1 MKILTQYKGLTRAN
15 YALAIGRMVT
25 NMGAM
30 IMPMLTLILNQKFGL
45 SASETAL
52 WIMFAGLINLPANLI
67 GGQLADR
74 ISKKAM
80 IIVCD
85 LVSIIIYLVCGIKD
99 FNFISFI
106 MIMVASFFQTIEGPA
121 YSALV
126 ALVTP
131 PGKEDKAFS
140 IQYMGANVG
149 FILAPVIGGFLF
161 NNYLWLC
168 FIIDAVT
175 IAMSTVLI
183 ILFVDEKSYKDQAQA
198 PRIEALREQE
208 KSANMAISPELQ
220 ATTESKACPEQQAT
234 TANQTTK
241 QSQGFISML
250 IRTNKPVILFM
261 LAFALYEG
269 GYSQFSYLMPI
280 DFAKYHG
287 DMGATIYGT
296 VMSVSCFLVVVLTPI
311 ITQIVESRSNQ
322 LKLVAGVAA
331 QIVSFGVFLIS
342 LGHIPAYYIAIAI
355 FIVGEILTMLCFSP
369 YIVQAVGPE
378 YRGRAFGWVSFLGA
392 LASGYVMW
400 YSGKYVDAN
409 DDRNAWIFTIVIC
422 VVALAL
428 SILLDFVTKTRPQTE
443 NATQAASYKQ

>member
-45 SASETAL
+45 TASETAL
-52 WIMFAGLINLPANLI
+52 WIMLAGLINLPANLI

-80 IIVCD
+80 IIACD
-85 LVSIIIYLVCGIKD
+85 LVSITIYLICGVKA
-99 FNFISFI
+99 FNFASFI

-149 FILAPVIGGFLF
+149 FILAPIIGGFLF

-183 ILFVDEKSYKDQAQA
+183 ILFVDEKGYQGQAQSHQTE
-198 PRIEALREQE
+198 EAETTTN
-208 KSANMAISPELQ
+208 KVP
-220 ATTESKACPEQQAT
+220 ATQVTPT
-234 TANQTTK
+234 T
-241 QSQGFISML
+241 QSNPAAKGFISML
-250 IRTNKPVILFM
+250 IKTNKPVILFM

-296 VMSVSCFLVVVLTPI
+296 VMSVSCFLVVILTPI

-322 LKLVAGVAA
+322 WKLVAGVAA
-331 QIVSFGVFLIS
+331 QILSFGVFLVS

-392 LASGYVMW
+392 VASGYVMW
-400 YSGKYVDAN
+400 YSGRYVDAN

-428 SILLDFVTKTRPQTE
+428 SILLDFVTRTRPQTE
-443 NATQAASYKQ
+443 EGCPNSQL

>member
-52 WIMFAGLINLPANLI
+52 WIMLAGLINLPANLI

-80 IIVCD
+80 IIACD
-85 LVSIIIYLVCGIKD
+85 LVSITIYLICGVKA
-99 FNFISFI
+99 FNFASFI

-149 FILAPVIGGFLF
+149 FILAPIIGGFLF

-183 ILFVDEKSYKDQAQA
+183 ILFVDEKSSQEQAKEHQ
-198 PRIEALREQE
+198 
-208 KSANMAISPELQ
+208 PED
-220 ATTESKACPEQQAT
+220 SKAPATQVTPATQANPE
-234 TANQTTK
+234 
-241 QSQGFISML
+241 SQGFISML
-250 IRTNKPVILFM
+250 IKTNKPVILFM

-296 VMSVSCFLVVVLTPI
+296 VMSVSCFLVVILTPI

-322 LKLVAGVAA
+322 WKLAAGVAA
-331 QIVSFGVFLIS
+331 QIISFGVFLVS

-369 YIVQAVGPE
+369 YIVQSVGPE
-378 YRGRAFGWVSFLGA
+378 YRGRAFGWISFLGA

-400 YSGKYVDAN
+400 YSGRYVDAN

-422 VVALAL
+422 VIALAL
-428 SILLDFVTKTRPQTE
+428 SIFLDFVTKTRPQTE

>member
-45 SASETAL
+45 TASETAL
-52 WIMFAGLINLPANLI
+52 WIMLAGLINLPANLI

-85 LVSIIIYLVCGIKD
+85 LVSITIYLICGVKA
-99 FNFISFI
+99 FNFASFI

-149 FILAPVIGGFLF
+149 FILAPIIGGFLF

-183 ILFVDEKSYKDQAQA
+183 ILFVDEKSSQEQAKEHQ
-198 PRIEALREQE
+198 
-208 KSANMAISPELQ
+208 PED
-220 ATTESKACPEQQAT
+220 SKAPATQVTPSTQANP
-234 TANQTTK
+234 AAK
-241 QSQGFISML
+241 GFISML
-250 IRTNKPVILFM
+250 IKTNKPVILFM

-296 VMSVSCFLVVVLTPI
+296 VMSVSCFLVVILTPI

-322 LKLVAGVAA
+322 WKLVAGVAA
-331 QIVSFGVFLIS
+331 QILSFGVFLVS

-355 FIVGEILTMLCFSP
+355 FIIGEILTMLCFSP

-392 LASGYVMW
+392 VASGYVMW
-400 YSGKYVDAN
+400 YSGRYVDAN

-422 VVALAL
+422 VVSLAL
-428 SILLDFVTKTRPQTE
+428 SILLDFATKTRPQIKTSPQTE
-443 NATQAASYKQ
+443 KGCPNSQL

>member
-52 WIMFAGLINLPANLI
+52 WIMLAGLINLPANLI

-80 IIVCD
+80 IIACD
-85 LVSIIIYLVCGIKD
+85 LVSITIYLICGVKA
-99 FNFISFI
+99 FNFASFI

-149 FILAPVIGGFLF
+149 FILAPIIGGFLF

-183 ILFVDEKSYKDQAQA
+183 ILFVDEKSSQEQAKEHQL
-198 PRIEALREQE
+198 ED
-208 KSANMAISPELQ
+208 
-220 ATTESKACPEQQAT
+220 SKAPATQVIPTTQANP
-234 TANQTTK
+234 AAK
-241 QSQGFISML
+241 GFISML
-250 IRTNKPVILFM
+250 IKTNKPVILFM

-296 VMSVSCFLVVVLTPI
+296 VMSVSCFLVVILTPI

-322 LKLVAGVAA
+322 WKLVAGVAA
-331 QIVSFGVFLIS
+331 QILSFGVFLVS

-355 FIVGEILTMLCFSP
+355 FIIGEILTMLCFSP

-392 LASGYVMW
+392 VASGYVMW
-400 YSGKYVDAN
+400 YSGRYVDAN

-443 NATQAASYKQ
+443 KGCPNSQL

>member
-45 SASETAL
+45 SASKTAL
-52 WIMFAGLINLPANLI
+52 WIMLAGLINLPANLI

-74 ISKKAM
+74 ISKKTM
-80 IIVCD
+80 IIACD
-85 LVSIIIYLVCGIKD
+85 LVSITIYLICGVKD
-99 FNFISFI
+99 FNFASFI

-149 FILAPVIGGFLF
+149 FILAPIIGGFLF

-183 ILFVDEKSYKDQAQA
+183 ILFVDEKSSQEQAKEHQ
-198 PRIEALREQE
+198 
-208 KSANMAISPELQ
+208 PED
-220 ATTESKACPEQQAT
+220 SKAPATQVTPTTQANP
-234 TANQTTK
+234 AAK
-241 QSQGFISML
+241 GFISML
-250 IRTNKPVILFM
+250 IKTNKPVILFM

-296 VMSVSCFLVVVLTPI
+296 VMSVSCFLVVILTPI

-322 LKLVAGVAA
+322 WKLIAGVAA
-331 QIVSFGVFLIS
+331 QIISFGVFLMS
-342 LGHIPAYYIAIAI
+342 LGHIPAYYIAIGI

-369 YIVQAVGPE
+369 YIVQSVGPE
-378 YRGRAFGWVSFLGA
+378 YRGRAFGWISFLGA

-400 YSGKYVDAN
+400 YSGRYVDAN

-422 VVALAL
+422 VIALAL
-428 SILLDFVTKTRPQTE
+428 SIFLDFVTKTRPQTE
-443 NATQAASYKQ
+443 KGCPNSQL

>member
-45 SASETAL
+45 SASKTAL
-52 WIMFAGLINLPANLI
+52 WIMLAGLINLPANLI

-80 IIVCD
+80 IIACD
-85 LVSIIIYLVCGIKD
+85 LVSITIYLICGVKD
-99 FNFISFI
+99 FNFASFI

-149 FILAPVIGGFLF
+149 FILAPIIGGFLF

-183 ILFVDEKSYKDQAQA
+183 ILFVDEKSSQEQAKVHQPEDLIAPATQVTPTTQA
-198 PRIEALREQE
+198 NPAAR
-208 KSANMAISPELQ
+208 
-220 ATTESKACPEQQAT
+220 
-234 TANQTTK
+234 
-241 QSQGFISML
+241 GFISML
-250 IRTNKPVILFM
+250 IKTNKPVILFM

-296 VMSVSCFLVVVLTPI
+296 VMSVSCFLVVILTPI

-322 LKLVAGVAA
+322 WKLTAGVAA
-331 QIVSFGVFLIS
+331 QIISFGVFLVS

-369 YIVQAVGPE
+369 YIVQSVGPE
-378 YRGRAFGWVSFLGA
+378 YRGRAFGWISFLGA

-400 YSGKYVDAN
+400 YSGRYVDAN

-422 VVALAL
+422 VIALAL
-428 SILLDFVTKTRPQTE
+428 SIFLDFVTKTRPQTE
-443 NATQAASYKQ
+443 KGCPNSQL

>member
-52 WIMFAGLINLPANLI
+52 WIMLAGLINLPANLI

-80 IIVCD
+80 IIACD
-85 LVSIIIYLVCGIKD
+85 LVSITIYLICGVKA
-99 FNFISFI
+99 FNFASFI
-106 MIMVASFFQTIEGPA
+106 MIMIASFFQTIEGPA

-149 FILAPVIGGFLF
+149 FILAPIIGGFLF

-183 ILFVDEKSYKDQAQA
+183 ILFVDEKSSQEQAKEHQ
-198 PRIEALREQE
+198 
-208 KSANMAISPELQ
+208 PED
-220 ATTESKACPEQQAT
+220 SKAPAT
-234 TANQTTK
+234 QVTPTTK
-241 QSQGFISML
+241 ATPESQGFINML
-250 IRTNKPVILFM
+250 IKTNKPVILFM

-296 VMSVSCFLVVVLTPI
+296 VMSVSCFLVVILTPI

-322 LKLVAGVAA
+322 WKLVAGVAA
-331 QIVSFGVFLIS
+331 QILSFGVFLVS

-400 YSGKYVDAN
+400 YSGRYVDAN

-422 VVALAL
+422 VVSLAL
-428 SILLDFVTKTRPQTE
+428 SILLDFATKTRPQTE
-443 NATQAASYKQ
+443 KGCPNSQL

>member
-25 NMGAM
+25 NMGSM

-45 SASETAL
+45 SASKTAL
-52 WIMFAGLINLPANLI
+52 WIMLAGLINLPANLI

-80 IIVCD
+80 IIACD
-85 LVSIIIYLVCGIKD
+85 LVSITIYLICGVKD
-99 FNFISFI
+99 FNFASFI

-149 FILAPVIGGFLF
+149 FILAPIIGGFLF

-183 ILFVDEKSYKDQAQA
+183 ILFVDEKSSQEQAKVHQ
-198 PRIEALREQE
+198 
-208 KSANMAISPELQ
+208 PED
-220 ATTESKACPEQQAT
+220 SKAPATQEAPMTQANP
-234 TANQTTK
+234 AAE
-241 QSQGFISML
+241 GFISML
-250 IRTNKPVILFM
+250 IKTNKPVILFM

-296 VMSVSCFLVVVLTPI
+296 VMSVSCFLVVILTPI

-322 LKLVAGVAA
+322 WKLIAGVAA
-331 QIVSFGVFLIS
+331 QIISFGVFLVS

-369 YIVQAVGPE
+369 YIVQSVGPE
-378 YRGRAFGWVSFLGA
+378 YRGRAFGWISFLGA

-400 YSGKYVDAN
+400 YSGRYVDAN

>member
-25 NMGAM
+25 NMGSM

-45 SASETAL
+45 SASKTAL
-52 WIMFAGLINLPANLI
+52 WIMLAGLINLPANLI

-80 IIVCD
+80 IIACD
-85 LVSIIIYLVCGIKD
+85 LVSITIYLICGVKD
-99 FNFISFI
+99 FNFASFI

-149 FILAPVIGGFLF
+149 FILAPIIGGFLF

-168 FIIDAVT
+168 FVIDAVT

-183 ILFVDEKSYKDQAQA
+183 ILFVDEKSSQEQAKVHQ
-198 PRIEALREQE
+198 
-208 KSANMAISPELQ
+208 PED
-220 ATTESKACPEQQAT
+220 SKAPATQANP
-234 TANQTTK
+234 AAE
-241 QSQGFISML
+241 GFISML
-250 IRTNKPVILFM
+250 IKTNKPVILFM

-296 VMSVSCFLVVVLTPI
+296 VMSVSCFLVVILTPI

-322 LKLVAGVAA
+322 WKLTAGVAA
-331 QIVSFGVFLIS
+331 QIISFGVFLVS

-369 YIVQAVGPE
+369 YIVQSVGPE
-378 YRGRAFGWVSFLGA
+378 YRGRAFGWISFLGA

-400 YSGKYVDAN
+400 YSGRYVDAN

-422 VVALAL
+422 VIALAL
-428 SILLDFVTKTRPQTE
+428 SIFLDFVTRTRPQTE

>member
-45 SASETAL
+45 SASKTAL
-52 WIMFAGLINLPANLI
+52 WIMLAGLINLPANLI

-80 IIVCD
+80 IIACD
-85 LVSIIIYLVCGIKD
+85 LVSITIYLICGVKD
-99 FNFISFI
+99 FNFASFI

-149 FILAPVIGGFLF
+149 FILAPIIGGFLF

-168 FIIDAVT
+168 FVIDAVT

-183 ILFVDEKSYKDQAQA
+183 ILFVDEKSSQEQAKEHQ
-198 PRIEALREQE
+198 
-208 KSANMAISPELQ
+208 PED
-220 ATTESKACPEQQAT
+220 SKAPATQVTPTTQANP
-234 TANQTTK
+234 AAK
-241 QSQGFISML
+241 GFISML
-250 IRTNKPVILFM
+250 IKTNKPVILFM

-296 VMSVSCFLVVVLTPI
+296 VMSVSCFLVVILTPI

-322 LKLVAGVAA
+322 WKLAAGVAA
-331 QIVSFGVFLIS
+331 QIISFGVFLVS

-369 YIVQAVGPE
+369 YIVQSVGPE
-378 YRGRAFGWVSFLGA
+378 YRGRAFGWISFLGA

-400 YSGKYVDAN
+400 YSGRYVDAN

-422 VVALAL
+422 VIALAL
-428 SILLDFVTKTRPQTE
+428 SIFLDFVTKTRPQTE
-443 NATQAASYKQ
+443 NAT

>member
-45 SASETAL
+45 SASKTAL
-52 WIMFAGLINLPANLI
+52 WIMLAGLINLPANLI
-67 GGQLADR
+67 GGQMADR

-80 IIVCD
+80 IIACD
-85 LVSIIIYLVCGIKD
+85 VVSITIYLICGVKD
-99 FNFISFI
+99 FNFTSFI
-106 MIMVASFFQTIEGPA
+106 MIMMASFFQTIEGPA

-149 FILAPVIGGFLF
+149 FILAPIIGGFLF

-168 FIIDAVT
+168 FVIDAVT

-183 ILFVDEKSYKDQAQA
+183 ILFVDEKSSQEQAKVHQ
-198 PRIEALREQE
+198 
-208 KSANMAISPELQ
+208 PED
-220 ATTESKACPEQQAT
+220 SKAPATQVTPTTQANP
-234 TANQTTK
+234 AAK
-241 QSQGFISML
+241 GFISML
-250 IRTNKPVILFM
+250 IKTNKPVILFM

-296 VMSVSCFLVVVLTPI
+296 VMSVSCFLVVILTPI

-322 LKLVAGVAA
+322 WKLAAGVAA
-331 QIVSFGVFLIS
+331 QILSFGVFLVS

-369 YIVQAVGPE
+369 YIVQSVGPE
-378 YRGRAFGWVSFLGA
+378 YRGRAFGWISFLGA

-400 YSGKYVDAN
+400 YSGRYVDAN

-428 SILLDFVTKTRPQTE
+428 SVFLDFVTKTRPQTE
-443 NATQAASYKQ
+443 KGLPNTQL

>member
-45 SASETAL
+45 SASKTAL
-52 WIMFAGLINLPANLI
+52 WIMLAGLINLPANLI

-80 IIVCD
+80 IIACD
-85 LVSIIIYLVCGIKD
+85 LVSITIYLICGVKD
-99 FNFISFI
+99 FNFASFI
-106 MIMVASFFQTIEGPA
+106 MIMAASFFQTIEGPA

-149 FILAPVIGGFLF
+149 FILAPIIGGFLF

-183 ILFVDEKSYKDQAQA
+183 ILFVDEKSSQEQAKVHQ
-198 PRIEALREQE
+198 
-208 KSANMAISPELQ
+208 PED
-220 ATTESKACPEQQAT
+220 SKAPATQVTPTTQANP
-234 TANQTTK
+234 AAE
-241 QSQGFISML
+241 GFISML
-250 IRTNKPVILFM
+250 IKTNKPVILFM

-296 VMSVSCFLVVVLTPI
+296 VMSVSCFLVVILTPI

-322 LKLVAGVAA
+322 WKLTAGVTA
-331 QIVSFGVFLIS
+331 QIISFGVFLVS

-369 YIVQAVGPE
+369 YIVQSVGPE
-378 YRGRAFGWVSFLGA
+378 YRGRAFGWISFLGA

-400 YSGKYVDAN
+400 YSGRYVDAN

>member
-45 SASETAL
+45 TASKTAL
-52 WIMFAGLINLPANLI
+52 WIMLAGLINLPANLI

-80 IIVCD
+80 IIACD
-85 LVSIIIYLVCGIKD
+85 LVSITIYLICGVKA
-99 FNFISFI
+99 FNFASFI

-149 FILAPVIGGFLF
+149 FILAPIIGGFLF

-183 ILFVDEKSYKDQAQA
+183 ILFVDEKGYQTEEAETTTNKAPVTQVTPTTQANPA
-198 PRIEALREQE
+198 A
-208 KSANMAISPELQ
+208 K
-220 ATTESKACPEQQAT
+220 
-234 TANQTTK
+234 
-241 QSQGFISML
+241 GFISML
-250 IRTNKPVILFM
+250 IKTNKPVILFM

-296 VMSVSCFLVVVLTPI
+296 VMSVSCFLVVILTPI

-322 LKLVAGVAA
+322 WKLVAGVAA
-331 QIVSFGVFLIS
+331 QILSFGVFLVS

-369 YIVQAVGPE
+369 YIVQSVGPE
-378 YRGRAFGWVSFLGA
+378 YRGRAFGWISFLGA

-400 YSGKYVDAN
+400 YSGRYVDAN

>member
-52 WIMFAGLINLPANLI
+52 WIMLAGLINLPANLI

-80 IIVCD
+80 IIACD
-85 LVSIIIYLVCGIKD
+85 LVSITIYLICGVKA
-99 FNFISFI
+99 FNFASFI

-149 FILAPVIGGFLF
+149 FILAPIIGGFLF

-183 ILFVDEKSYKDQAQA
+183 ILFVDEKGYQTEEAETTTNKAPATQVTPTTQANPA
-198 PRIEALREQE
+198 A
-208 KSANMAISPELQ
+208 K
-220 ATTESKACPEQQAT
+220 
-234 TANQTTK
+234 
-241 QSQGFISML
+241 GFISML
-250 IRTNKPVILFM
+250 LKTNKPVILFM

-296 VMSVSCFLVVVLTPI
+296 VMSVSCFLVVIMTPI

-322 LKLVAGVAA
+322 WKLIAGVAA
-331 QIVSFGVFLIS
+331 QILSFGVFLIS

-392 LASGYVMW
+392 VASGYVMW
-400 YSGKYVDAN
+400 YSGRYVDAN

-422 VVALAL
+422 VIALAL
-428 SILLDFVTKTRPQTE
+428 SILLDFVTRTRPQTE
-443 NATQAASYKQ
+443 KGCPNSQL

>member
-52 WIMFAGLINLPANLI
+52 WIMLAGLINLPANLI

-80 IIVCD
+80 IIACD
-85 LVSIIIYLVCGIKD
+85 LVSITIYLICGVKA
-99 FNFISFI
+99 FNFASFI

-149 FILAPVIGGFLF
+149 FILAPIIGGFLF

-183 ILFVDEKSYKDQAQA
+183 ILFVDEKSSQEQAKEHQ
-198 PRIEALREQE
+198 
-208 KSANMAISPELQ
+208 PED
-220 ATTESKACPEQQAT
+220 SKAPATQVTTTTQANP
-234 TANQTTK
+234 AAK
-241 QSQGFISML
+241 GFISML
-250 IRTNKPVILFM
+250 IKTNKPVILFM

-296 VMSVSCFLVVVLTPI
+296 VMSVSCFLVVILTPI

-322 LKLVAGVAA
+322 WKLTAGVAA
-331 QIVSFGVFLIS
+331 QIISFGVFLVS

-369 YIVQAVGPE
+369 YIVQSVGPE

-392 LASGYVMW
+392 VASGYVMW
-400 YSGKYVDAN
+400 YSGRYVDAN

-443 NATQAASYKQ
+443 EGCPNSQL

>member
-52 WIMFAGLINLPANLI
+52 WIMLAGLINLPANLI

-80 IIVCD
+80 IIACD
-85 LVSIIIYLVCGIKD
+85 LVSITIYLICGVKA
-99 FNFISFI
+99 FNFTSFI

-140 IQYMGANVG
+140 IQYLGANVG
-149 FILAPVIGGFLF
+149 FILAPIIGGFLF

-183 ILFVDEKSYKDQAQA
+183 ILFVDEKGYQGQAQSHQTE
-198 PRIEALREQE
+198 EAETTTN
-208 KSANMAISPELQ
+208 KAA
-220 ATTESKACPEQQAT
+220 ATQVTPT
-234 TANQTTK
+234 TQTNPAAK
-241 QSQGFISML
+241 GFISML
-250 IRTNKPVILFM
+250 IKTNKPVILFM

-296 VMSVSCFLVVVLTPI
+296 VMSVSCFLVVILTPI

-322 LKLVAGVAA
+322 WKLVAGVAA
-331 QIVSFGVFLIS
+331 QILSFGVFLVS

-392 LASGYVMW
+392 VASGYVMW
-400 YSGKYVDAN
+400 YSGRYVDAN
-409 DDRNAWIFTIVIC
+409 DDRNAWIFTIFIC

-443 NATQAASYKQ
+443 KDSPNSQL

>member
-45 SASETAL
+45 SASKTAL
-52 WIMFAGLINLPANLI
+52 WIMLAGLINLPANLI

-80 IIVCD
+80 IIACD
-85 LVSIIIYLVCGIKD
+85 LVSITIYLICGVKA
-99 FNFISFI
+99 FNFASFI

-149 FILAPVIGGFLF
+149 FILAPIIGGFLF

-183 ILFVDEKSYKDQAQA
+183 ILFVDEKGYQTEEAETTTNKA
-198 PRIEALREQE
+198 P
-208 KSANMAISPELQ
+208 
-220 ATTESKACPEQQAT
+220 ATQVTPAT
-234 TANQTTK
+234 QINPAAK
-241 QSQGFISML
+241 GFISML
-250 IRTNKPVILFM
+250 IKTNKPVILFM

-296 VMSVSCFLVVVLTPI
+296 VMSVSCFLVVILTPI

-322 LKLVAGVAA
+322 WKLVAGVAA
-331 QIVSFGVFLIS
+331 QILSFGVFLVS

-392 LASGYVMW
+392 VASGYVMW
-400 YSGKYVDAN
+400 YSGRYVDAN

-443 NATQAASYKQ
+443 KGCPNSQL

>member
-1 MKILTQYKGLTRAN
+1 MKILTQYKGFTRAN

-45 SASETAL
+45 TASETAL
-52 WIMFAGLINLPANLI
+52 WIMLAGLINLPANLI

-80 IIVCD
+80 IIACD
-85 LVSIIIYLVCGIKD
+85 LVSITIYLICGVKA
-99 FNFISFI
+99 FNFASFI

-131 PGKEDKAFS
+131 PVKEDKAFS

-149 FILAPVIGGFLF
+149 FILAPIIGGFLF

-183 ILFVDEKSYKDQAQA
+183 ILFVDEKGYQTEKAETTTNKAPATQVTPTTQANPA
-198 PRIEALREQE
+198 A
-208 KSANMAISPELQ
+208 K
-220 ATTESKACPEQQAT
+220 
-234 TANQTTK
+234 
-241 QSQGFISML
+241 GFISML
-250 IRTNKPVILFM
+250 IKTNKPVILFM

-296 VMSVSCFLVVVLTPI
+296 VMSVSCFLVVILTPI

-322 LKLVAGVAA
+322 WKLVAGVAA
-331 QIVSFGVFLIS
+331 QILSFGVFLVS

-369 YIVQAVGPE
+369 YIVQSVGPE

-392 LASGYVMW
+392 LASGYVM
-400 YSGKYVDAN
+400 
-409 DDRNAWIFTIVIC
+409 
-422 VVALAL
+422 
-428 SILLDFVTKTRPQTE
+428 
-443 NATQAASYKQ
+443 

>member
-1 MKILTQYKGLTRAN
+1 
-15 YALAIGRMVT
+15 
-25 NMGAM
+25 MGAM

-52 WIMFAGLINLPANLI
+52 WIMLAGLINLPANLI

-80 IIVCD
+80 IIACD
-85 LVSIIIYLVCGIKD
+85 LVSITIYLICGVKA
-99 FNFISFI
+99 FNFASFI

-149 FILAPVIGGFLF
+149 FILAPIIGGFLF

-183 ILFVDEKSYKDQAQA
+183 ILFVDEKGYQTEEAETTTNKAPATQVTPTTQANPA
-198 PRIEALREQE
+198 D
-208 KSANMAISPELQ
+208 K
-220 ATTESKACPEQQAT
+220 
-234 TANQTTK
+234 
-241 QSQGFISML
+241 GFISML
-250 IRTNKPVILFM
+250 IKTNKPVILFM

-296 VMSVSCFLVVVLTPI
+296 VMSVSCFLVVILTPI
-311 ITQIVESRSNQ
+311 ITQIVESRNNQ
-322 LKLVAGVAA
+322 WKLVAGVAA
-331 QIVSFGVFLIS
+331 QILSFGVFLVS

-378 YRGRAFGWVSFLGA
+378 YRGRAFGWISFLGA
-392 LASGYVMW
+392 VASGYVMW
-400 YSGKYVDAN
+400 YSGRYVDAN

-428 SILLDFVTKTRPQTE
+428 SILLDFVTKTSPQTE
-443 NATQAASYKQ
+443 EGCPNSQL

>member
-25 NMGAM
+25 NMGSM

-45 SASETAL
+45 SASKTAL
-52 WIMFAGLINLPANLI
+52 WIMLAGLINLPANLI

-80 IIVCD
+80 IIACD
-85 LVSIIIYLVCGIKD
+85 LVSITIYLICGVKD
-99 FNFISFI
+99 FNFASFI
-106 MIMVASFFQTIEGPA
+106 MIMIASFFQTIEGPA

-149 FILAPVIGGFLF
+149 FILAPIIGGFLF

-168 FIIDAVT
+168 FVIDAVT

-183 ILFVDEKSYKDQAQA
+183 ILFVDEKSSQEQAKVHQ
-198 PRIEALREQE
+198 
-208 KSANMAISPELQ
+208 PED
-220 ATTESKACPEQQAT
+220 SKAPATQANPE
-234 TANQTTK
+234 
-241 QSQGFISML
+241 SQGFISML
-250 IRTNKPVILFM
+250 IKTNKPVILFM

-296 VMSVSCFLVVVLTPI
+296 VMSVSCFLVVILTPI

-322 LKLVAGVAA
+322 WKLTAGVAA
-331 QIVSFGVFLIS
+331 QIISFGVFLVS

-369 YIVQAVGPE
+369 YIIQSVGPE
-378 YRGRAFGWVSFLGA
+378 YRGRAFGWISFLGA

-400 YSGKYVDAN
+400 YSGRYVDAN

-422 VVALAL
+422 VIALAL

>member
-52 WIMFAGLINLPANLI
+52 WIMLAGLINLPANLI

-80 IIVCD
+80 IIACD
-85 LVSIIIYLVCGIKD
+85 LVSITIYLICGVKA
-99 FNFISFI
+99 FNFASFI

-149 FILAPVIGGFLF
+149 FILAPIIGGFLF

-183 ILFVDEKSYKDQAQA
+183 ILFVDEKGYQTEDAETTTNKA
-198 PRIEALREQE
+198 P
-208 KSANMAISPELQ
+208 
-220 ATTESKACPEQQAT
+220 ATQVTPT
-234 TANQTTK
+234 TQVNPAAK
-241 QSQGFISML
+241 GFISML
-250 IRTNKPVILFM
+250 IKTNKPVILFM

-296 VMSVSCFLVVVLTPI
+296 VMSVSCFLVVILTPI

-322 LKLVAGVAA
+322 WKLVAGVAA
-331 QIVSFGVFLIS
+331 QILSFGVFLVS

-392 LASGYVMW
+392 VASGYVMW
-400 YSGKYVDAN
+400 YSGRYVDAN
-409 DDRNAWIFTIVIC
+409 DDRNAWILTIVIC

-428 SILLDFVTKTRPQTE
+428 SILLDFVTRTRPQTE
-443 NATQAASYKQ
+443 KGCPNSQL

>member
-45 SASETAL
+45 SASKTAL
-52 WIMFAGLINLPANLI
+52 WIMLAGLINLPANLI

-80 IIVCD
+80 IIACD
-85 LVSIIIYLVCGIKD
+85 LVSITIYLICGVKA
-99 FNFISFI
+99 FNFASFI

-149 FILAPVIGGFLF
+149 FILAPIIGGFLF

-183 ILFVDEKSYKDQAQA
+183 ILFVDEKSSQEQAKVHQPEDLIAPATQA
-198 PRIEALREQE
+198 NPAA
-208 KSANMAISPELQ
+208 K
-220 ATTESKACPEQQAT
+220 
-234 TANQTTK
+234 
-241 QSQGFISML
+241 GFISML
-250 IRTNKPVILFM
+250 IKTNKPVILFM

-296 VMSVSCFLVVVLTPI
+296 VMSVSCFLVVILTPI

-322 LKLVAGVAA
+322 WKLVAGVAA
-331 QIVSFGVFLIS
+331 QILSFGVFLVS

-392 LASGYVMW
+392 VASGYVMW
-400 YSGKYVDAN
+400 YSGRYVDAN

-422 VVALAL
+422 VIALAL

-443 NATQAASYKQ
+443 KGCPNSQL

>member
-45 SASETAL
+45 SASKTAL
-52 WIMFAGLINLPANLI
+52 WIMLAGLINLPANLI

-80 IIVCD
+80 IIACD
-85 LVSIIIYLVCGIKD
+85 LVSITIYLICGVKD
-99 FNFISFI
+99 FNFASFI

-149 FILAPVIGGFLF
+149 FILAPIIGGFLF

-183 ILFVDEKSYKDQAQA
+183 ILFVDEKSGQMQAKEHQ
-198 PRIEALREQE
+198 
-208 KSANMAISPELQ
+208 PED
-220 ATTESKACPEQQAT
+220 SKAPATQVTPTTQANP
-234 TANQTTK
+234 AAK
-241 QSQGFISML
+241 GFISML
-250 IRTNKPVILFM
+250 IKTNKPVILFM

-296 VMSVSCFLVVVLTPI
+296 VMSVSCFLVVILTPI

-322 LKLVAGVAA
+322 WKLTAGVAA
-331 QIVSFGVFLIS
+331 QIISFGVFLVS

-369 YIVQAVGPE
+369 YIVQSVGPE
-378 YRGRAFGWVSFLGA
+378 YRGRAFGWISFLGA

-400 YSGKYVDAN
+400 YSGRYVDAN

-443 NATQAASYKQ
+443 EGCPNSQL

>member
-52 WIMFAGLINLPANLI
+52 WIMLAGLINLPANLI

-80 IIVCD
+80 IIACD
-85 LVSIIIYLVCGIKD
+85 LVSITIYLICGVKA
-99 FNFISFI
+99 FNFASFI

-149 FILAPVIGGFLF
+149 FILAPIIGGFLF

-183 ILFVDEKSYKDQAQA
+183 ILFVDEKSSKEQAKEHQ
-198 PRIEALREQE
+198 
-208 KSANMAISPELQ
+208 PED
-220 ATTESKACPEQQAT
+220 SKAPATQVTPATQANPE
-234 TANQTTK
+234 
-241 QSQGFISML
+241 SQGFISML
-250 IRTNKPVILFM
+250 IKTNKPVILFM

-296 VMSVSCFLVVVLTPI
+296 VMSVSCFLVVILTPI

-322 LKLVAGVAA
+322 WKLAAGVAA
-331 QIVSFGVFLIS
+331 QIISFGVFLVS

-369 YIVQAVGPE
+369 YIVQSVGPE
-378 YRGRAFGWVSFLGA
+378 YRGRAFGWISFLGA

-400 YSGKYVDAN
+400 YSGRYVDAN

-422 VVALAL
+422 VIALAL
-428 SILLDFVTKTRPQTE
+428 SIFLDFVTKTRPQTE

>member
-25 NMGAM
+25 NMGSM

-52 WIMFAGLINLPANLI
+52 WIMLAGLINLPANLI

-80 IIVCD
+80 IIACD
-85 LVSIIIYLVCGIKD
+85 LVSITIYLICGVKA
-99 FNFISFI
+99 FNFASFI

-149 FILAPVIGGFLF
+149 FILAPIIGGFLF

-168 FIIDAVT
+168 FVIDAVT

-183 ILFVDEKSYKDQAQA
+183 ILFVDEKSRQEQAKEHQ
-198 PRIEALREQE
+198 
-208 KSANMAISPELQ
+208 PED
-220 ATTESKACPEQQAT
+220 SKAPTNQANP
-234 TANQTTK
+234 AAK
-241 QSQGFISML
+241 GFISML
-250 IRTNKPVILFM
+250 IKTNKPVILFM

-296 VMSVSCFLVVVLTPI
+296 VMSVSCFLVVILTPI

-322 LKLVAGVAA
+322 WKLVAGVAA
-331 QIVSFGVFLIS
+331 QILSFGVFLVS

-378 YRGRAFGWVSFLGA
+378 YRGRAFGWISFLGA

-400 YSGKYVDAN
+400 YSGRYVDAN

-422 VVALAL
+422 VIALAL
-428 SILLDFVTKTRPQTE
+428 SIFLDFVTKTRPQTE
-443 NATQAASYKQ
+443 NGQPNCQL

>member
-45 SASETAL
+45 TASETAL
-52 WIMFAGLINLPANLI
+52 WIMLAGLINLPANLI

-80 IIVCD
+80 IIACD
-85 LVSIIIYLVCGIKD
+85 LVSITIYLICGVKA
-99 FNFISFI
+99 FNFASFI

-149 FILAPVIGGFLF
+149 FILAPIIGGFLF

-183 ILFVDEKSYKDQAQA
+183 ILFVDEKSSQEQAKEHQ
-198 PRIEALREQE
+198 
-208 KSANMAISPELQ
+208 PED
-220 ATTESKACPEQQAT
+220 SKAPATQVTPSTQANP
-234 TANQTTK
+234 AAK
-241 QSQGFISML
+241 GFISML
-250 IRTNKPVILFM
+250 IKTNKPVILFM

-296 VMSVSCFLVVVLTPI
+296 VMSVSCFLVVILTPI

-322 LKLVAGVAA
+322 WKLVAGVAA
-331 QIVSFGVFLIS
+331 QILSFGVFLVS

-392 LASGYVMW
+392 VASGYVMW
-400 YSGKYVDAN
+400 YSGRYVDAN

-422 VVALAL
+422 VIALAL
-428 SILLDFVTKTRPQTE
+428 SILLDFVTRTRPQTE
-443 NATQAASYKQ
+443 KGCPNSQL

>member
-1 MKILTQYKGLTRAN
+1 
-15 YALAIGRMVT
+15 
-25 NMGAM
+25 MGAM

-45 SASETAL
+45 SASKTAL
-52 WIMFAGLINLPANLI
+52 WIMLAGLINLPANLI

-74 ISKKAM
+74 ISKKTM
-80 IIVCD
+80 IIACD
-85 LVSIIIYLVCGIKD
+85 LVSITIYLICGVKD
-99 FNFISFI
+99 FNFASFI

-149 FILAPVIGGFLF
+149 FILAPIIGGFLF

-183 ILFVDEKSYKDQAQA
+183 ILFVDEKSSQEQAKEHQPEDSKA
-198 PRIEALREQE
+198 PATQVT
-208 KSANMAISPELQ
+208 PTTQ
-220 ATTESKACPEQQAT
+220 ATPAAK
-234 TANQTTK
+234 
-241 QSQGFISML
+241 GFISML
-250 IRTNKPVILFM
+250 IKTNKPVILFM

-296 VMSVSCFLVVVLTPI
+296 VMSVSCFLVVILTPI

-322 LKLVAGVAA
+322 WKLIAGVAA
-331 QIVSFGVFLIS
+331 QIISFGVFLMS
-342 LGHIPAYYIAIAI
+342 LGHIPAYYIAIGI

-369 YIVQAVGPE
+369 YIVQSVGPE
-378 YRGRAFGWVSFLGA
+378 YRGRAFGWISFLGA

-400 YSGKYVDAN
+400 YSGRYVDAN

-422 VVALAL
+422 VIALAL
-428 SILLDFVTKTRPQTE
+428 SIFLDFVTKTRPQTE
-443 NATQAASYKQ
+443 KGCPNSQL

>member
-45 SASETAL
+45 TASETAL
-52 WIMFAGLINLPANLI
+52 WIMLAGLINLPANLI

-80 IIVCD
+80 IIACD
-85 LVSIIIYLVCGIKD
+85 LVSITIYLICGVKA
-99 FNFISFI
+99 FNFASFI

-149 FILAPVIGGFLF
+149 FILAPIIGGFLF

-183 ILFVDEKSYKDQAQA
+183 ILFVDEKSSQEQAKVHQ
-198 PRIEALREQE
+198 
-208 KSANMAISPELQ
+208 PED
-220 ATTESKACPEQQAT
+220 SKAPATQVTTTNQANP
-234 TANQTTK
+234 AAK
-241 QSQGFISML
+241 GFISML
-250 IRTNKPVILFM
+250 IKTNKPVIIFM

-296 VMSVSCFLVVVLTPI
+296 VMSVSCFLVVILTPI

-322 LKLVAGVAA
+322 WKLTAGVAA
-331 QIVSFGVFLIS
+331 QIISFGVFLVS

-369 YIVQAVGPE
+369 YIVQSVGPE
-378 YRGRAFGWVSFLGA
+378 YRGRAFGWISFLGA

-400 YSGKYVDAN
+400 YSGRYVDAN

-443 NATQAASYKQ
+443 EGCPNSQL

>member
-45 SASETAL
+45 TASKTAL
-52 WIMFAGLINLPANLI
+52 WIMLAGLINLPANLI

-80 IIVCD
+80 IIACD
-85 LVSIIIYLVCGIKD
+85 LVSITIYLICGVKA
-99 FNFISFI
+99 FNFTSFI
-106 MIMVASFFQTIEGPA
+106 MIMMASFFQTIEGPA

-149 FILAPVIGGFLF
+149 FILAPIIGGFLF

-183 ILFVDEKSYKDQAQA
+183 ILFVDEKSSQEQAKEHQ
-198 PRIEALREQE
+198 
-208 KSANMAISPELQ
+208 PED
-220 ATTESKACPEQQAT
+220 SKAPATQVTPATQANPE
-234 TANQTTK
+234 
-241 QSQGFISML
+241 SQGFISML
-250 IRTNKPVILFM
+250 IKTNKPVILFM

-296 VMSVSCFLVVVLTPI
+296 VMSVSCFLVVILTPI
-311 ITQIVESRSNQ
+311 ITQIVEARSNQ
-322 LKLVAGVAA
+322 WKLVAGVVA
-331 QIVSFGVFLIS
+331 QILSFGVFLVS

-400 YSGKYVDAN
+400 YSGRYVDAN

-422 VVALAL
+422 VVSLAL
-428 SILLDFVTKTRPQTE
+428 SILLDFATKTSPQTE
-443 NATQAASYKQ
+443 KGCPNSQL

>member
-52 WIMFAGLINLPANLI
+52 WIMLAGLINLPANLI

-80 IIVCD
+80 IIACD
-85 LVSIIIYLVCGIKD
+85 LVSITIYLICGVKD
-99 FNFISFI
+99 FNFASFI

-149 FILAPVIGGFLF
+149 FILAPIIGGFLF

-168 FIIDAVT
+168 FVIDAVT

-183 ILFVDEKSYKDQAQA
+183 ILFVDEKSSQEQAKVHQ
-198 PRIEALREQE
+198 
-208 KSANMAISPELQ
+208 PED
-220 ATTESKACPEQQAT
+220 SKAPVTQVIPTTQANP
-234 TANQTTK
+234 AAE
-241 QSQGFISML
+241 GFISML
-250 IRTNKPVILFM
+250 IKTNKPVILFM

-296 VMSVSCFLVVVLTPI
+296 VMSVSCFLVVILTPI

-322 LKLVAGVAA
+322 WKLTAGVAA
-331 QIVSFGVFLIS
+331 QIISFGVFLVS

-369 YIVQAVGPE
+369 YIIQSVGPE
-378 YRGRAFGWVSFLGA
+378 YRGRAFGWISFLGA

-400 YSGKYVDAN
+400 YSGRYVDAN

-428 SILLDFVTKTRPQTE
+428 SILLDFVTRTRPQTE
-443 NATQAASYKQ
+443 EGCPNSQL

>member
-25 NMGAM
+25 NMGSM

-45 SASETAL
+45 SASKTAL
-52 WIMFAGLINLPANLI
+52 WIMLAGLINLPANLI

-80 IIVCD
+80 IIACD
-85 LVSIIIYLVCGIKD
+85 LVSITIYLICGVKD
-99 FNFISFI
+99 FNFASFI

-149 FILAPVIGGFLF
+149 FILAPIIGGFLF

-168 FIIDAVT
+168 FVIDAVT

-183 ILFVDEKSYKDQAQA
+183 ILFVDEKSSQEQAKVHQPEDSKSPATQA
-198 PRIEALREQE
+198 NPAAE
-208 KSANMAISPELQ
+208 
-220 ATTESKACPEQQAT
+220 
-234 TANQTTK
+234 
-241 QSQGFISML
+241 GFISML
-250 IRTNKPVILFM
+250 IKTNKPVILFM
-261 LAFALYEG
+261 LAFSLYEG

-296 VMSVSCFLVVVLTPI
+296 VMSVSCFLVVILTPI

-322 LKLVAGVAA
+322 WKLTAGVAA
-331 QIVSFGVFLIS
+331 QIISFGVFLVS

-369 YIVQAVGPE
+369 YIIQSVGPE
-378 YRGRAFGWVSFLGA
+378 YRGRAFGWISFLGA

-400 YSGKYVDAN
+400 YSGRYVDAN

-428 SILLDFVTKTRPQTE
+428 SIFLDFVTRTRPQTE

>member
-52 WIMFAGLINLPANLI
+52 WIMLAGLINLPANLI

-80 IIVCD
+80 IIACD
-85 LVSIIIYLVCGIKD
+85 LVSITIYLICGVKA
-99 FNFISFI
+99 FNFASFI
-106 MIMVASFFQTIEGPA
+106 MIMMASFFQTIEGPA

-149 FILAPVIGGFLF
+149 FILAPIIGGFLF

-183 ILFVDEKSYKDQAQA
+183 ILFVDEKSSQEQAKEHQ
-198 PRIEALREQE
+198 
-208 KSANMAISPELQ
+208 PED
-220 ATTESKACPEQQAT
+220 SKAPATQVTTTTQANP
-234 TANQTTK
+234 AAK
-241 QSQGFISML
+241 GFISML
-250 IRTNKPVILFM
+250 IKTNKPVILFM

-296 VMSVSCFLVVVLTPI
+296 VMSVSCFLVVILTPI

-322 LKLVAGVAA
+322 WKLTAGVAA
-331 QIVSFGVFLIS
+331 QIISFGVFLVS

-369 YIVQAVGPE
+369 YIVQSVGPE
-378 YRGRAFGWVSFLGA
+378 YRGRAFGWGSFLGA
-392 LASGYVMW
+392 VASGYVMW
-400 YSGKYVDAN
+400 YSGRYVDAN

-443 NATQAASYKQ
+443 EGCPNSQL